1 MLLFVRPPPAGKQS
15 QWRDLWDDGYKTHR
29 WHDCCCMK
37 RAVASLSFFLT
48 LMRFLFCFFLSCLFF
63 LSLIFRNIF
72 DSFSLSFIYFIVILA
87 VYSDNVCDFFLS
99 SSPFFSSYSS
109 SNCLSFY
116 SYSGFLFPSLYPP
129 SLSPS
134 LSLLSPSSALTS
146 FGFLSPSFS
155 STSSFSKSSP
165 LCPFSLASSPPP
177 LHLHKFSSTKTPPF
191 SPLK

>member
-1 MLLFVRPPPAGKQS
+1 MTWLLLHEKSGRFVIIFFNLNAF
-15 QWRDLWDDGYKTHR
+15 
-29 WHDCCCMK
+29 
-37 RAVASLSFFLT
+37 SFL
-48 LMRFLFCFFLSCLFF
+48 FFLSCLFF

-116 SYSGFLFPSLYPP
+116 SYSGFLFPSLSPP

-191 SPLK
+191 SPLKWCALSCPPLLDLPWRRLPNRSVLRSF